1 MASTSMKARKKSVRL
16 TPRQRMEKAGP
27 PLAKLKAL
35 AKSRR
40 PPQRWYDETENPFE
54 AVKKK

>member
-1 MASTSMKARKKSVRL
+1 
-16 TPRQRMEKAGP
+16 MEKAGP